1 MSTKKKLRYVH
12 GIAARSDELRAGA
25 IISDTLSE
33 NDGFELRVDKKSK
46 TPLESLQKHIEK
58 GSSEIDVYSLCV
70 ESSKTRAGNALNVKV
85 FDYLKD
91 GECVVDMNYPVTHEA
106 FLKGC
111 TNLARKLQVYLQE
124 NEPKYKEMLLGNN
137 L

>member
-1 MSTKKKLRYVH
+1 MSSKKKLRYVH
-12 GIAARSDELRAGA
+12 GIASRADELRAGA
-25 IISDTLSE
+25 IISDTLAES
-33 NDGFELRVDKKSK
+33 DGFELRVDKRSK
-46 TPLESLQKHIEK
+46 TPLESLQKNIET
-58 GSSEIDVYSLCV
+58 GANEIDVYSLCV

-124 NEPKYKEMLLGNN
+124 NEPKYKEILSGDSA
-137 L
+137 